1 MQTYRAGIDIGST
14 TVKLVLLN
22 QENEIIYG
30 EYQRHCA
37 HTQEALTDL
46 LRDVRTK
53 LGNCL
58 LEVKITGSGKIVRE
72 RAFGNHILA
81 KKSKA
86 RKRNMKTDAVVNGKI
101 KKNIKTAL
109 GV

>member
-1 MQTYRAGIDIGST
+1 MP
-14 TVKLVLLN
+14 KLKTHK
-22 QENEIIYG
+22 G
-30 EYQRHCA
+30 TAKR
-37 HTQEALTDL
+37 
-46 LRDVRTK
+46 
-53 LGNCL
+53 
-58 LEVKITGSGKIVRE
+58 VKITGSGKIVRE

-101 KKNIKTAL
+101 KKNIKKAL